1 MLDGTPDRLADRE
14 AASLP
19 PTSWSPVPGLR
30 DSKLAER
37 VAAAIEADVI
47 KAGWPVGTL
56 IGSEEQLLAR
66 FGVGRG
72 VLHEVARLV
81 EHRQIAKIRRGRN
94 GGLFVAEP
102 SFAVVN
108 TSLAIYLEYANVELS
123 DLFEARAV
131 LELFAASYAASTVGD
146 DHVVALQGAID
157 NEVQQGAKAACRSA
171 YHFHELVAETTDNP
185 ALTLFVQ
192 ALASLTD
199 RPLRIASAV
208 EKRPEGV
215 GRQIH
220 RDHVEIAAAI
230 ASGDGLLARDYM
242 REHLKILQQ
251 AITGITTAPSDVDAY
266 DSATSGRRAELI
278 AQRIRRDIVALG
290 WPVGRR
296 LGFEPELLE
305 RYGVSRAQFREAA
318 RILESHSVV
327 EMRRGTDGGMVVTA
341 PDGRELMRA
350 CSLYL
355 RRRGMNRAQL
365 LDVRAELEVAT
376 VTLTIEHLTSDG
388 VERLNQIVSREQAC
402 SDEEFATVGHDLHAA
417 VAELSGN
424 RALSLLVSILSQ
436 LSAER
441 LFPADTAPQQSPD
454 TVRNL
459 HRGIVEA
466 IIRRDVAQSARLI
479 RKHLGAFTEEGQQS
493 SPMTPL
499 AVLSR

>member
-1 MLDGTPDRLADRE
+1 MIDGTPDRVINRE
-14 AASLP
+14 AARLP

-30 DSKLAER
+30 DAKLAER

-47 KAGWPVGTL
+47 RAGWPVGTL

-123 DLFEARAV
+123 DLFEARSV
-131 LELFAASYAASTVGD
+131 LELFAASYAARTVGD
-146 DHVVALQGAID
+146 SHVVALQGAID
-157 NEVQQGAKAACRSA
+157 SEVRQGAKVACRAA
-171 YHFHELVAETTDNP
+171 YHFHELVADSTDNP

-215 GRQIH
+215 GEQIH
-220 RDHVEIAAAI
+220 RDHVAIAAAI

-251 AITGITTAPSDVDAY
+251 AIADISNASSDVDKY
-266 DSATSGRRAELI
+266 DSGVNSRRAEVI

-305 RYGVSRAQFREAA
+305 RYGLSRAQFREAV

-355 RRRGMNRAQL
+355 RRRGMDRTQL
-365 LDVRAELEVAT
+365 QDVREELEVAT
-376 VTLTIEHLTSDG
+376 VTLTIERLTADG
-388 VERLNQIVSREQAC
+388 IEQLNEVVRREQEC
-402 SDEEFATVGHDLHAA
+402 PDDEFYAVGHDLHALI
-417 VAELSGN
+417 AELSGS
-424 RALSLLVSILSQ
+424 RALALLVSILSQ

-441 LFPADTAPQQSPD
+441 MLPGDITPRESPD
-454 TVRNL
+454 AIRYV
-459 HRGIVEA
+459 HRAIVEA
-466 IIRRDVAQSARLI
+466 IIHRDDAQSVRLM
-479 RKHLGAFTEEGQQS
+479 RKHLRGVTDEGQQV
-493 SPMTPL
+493 TPL
-499 AVLSR
+499 TSMAMLSR

>member
-1 MLDGTPDRLADRE
+1 MTEAIPDLTFNRE
-14 AASLP
+14 VATLP

-47 KAGWPVGTL
+47 RAGWPVGTL

-102 SFAVVN
+102 SFGVVN

-123 DLFEARAV
+123 DLFEARSV
-131 LELFAASYAASTVGD
+131 LELFAASYAANSVGD
-146 DHVVALQGAID
+146 NHVVALQGAID
-157 NEVQQGAKAACRSA
+157 NEAQQGARSACRAA
-171 YHFHELVAETTDNP
+171 YHFHELVAETTDNA
-185 ALTLFVQ
+185 ALALFVQ

-199 RPLRIASAV
+199 RPLRIASAL

-215 GRQIH
+215 GVQIH
-220 RDHVEIAAAI
+220 RDHIAIAAAI
-230 ASGDGLLARDYM
+230 AAGDGLLARDYM
-242 REHLKILQQ
+242 REHLKVLQQ
-251 AITGITTAPSDVDAY
+251 TIANITNEPSDVDAY
-266 DSATSGRRAELI
+266 DSAENGRKAEVI

-305 RYGVSRAQFREAA
+305 RYGVSRTQFREAV

-341 PDGRELMRA
+341 PDGREVMRA

-355 RRRGMNRAQL
+355 RRRGLDRSQL
-365 LDVRAELEVAT
+365 QDVREELEVAT
-376 VTLTIEHLTSDG
+376 VTLAIEHLTTEG
-388 VERLNQIVSREQAC
+388 IEQLNAVVQRESVC
-402 SDEEFATVGHDLHAA
+402 PDDEFSTVGHDLHALI
-417 VAELSGN
+417 AELSGN
-424 RALSLLVSILSQ
+424 RALALLVSILSQ

-441 LFPADTAPQQSPD
+441 LYAADMVPRESPD
-454 TVRNL
+454 AIRYV
-459 HRGIVEA
+459 HRAIVEA
-466 IIRRDVAQSARLI
+466 IIHRDVALSARLI
-479 RKHLGAFTEEGQQS
+479 RKHLRALTDEGQQV
-493 SPMTPL
+493 SPLTSMM
-499 AVLSR
+499 SR